1 MLNLLLRL
9 LLLLLLLLQLLL
21 FLLFGQHSMYPRMAS
36 NSGSITED
44 DLICLILL
52 PPHAECW
59 AYKSVPLCVVYVV
72 MGIKPG
78 LCIYLRSTLP
88 TKLLPQ
94 TLKSPRLRNVFS
106 YYR

>member
-9 LLLLLLLLQLLL
+9 LLLLLQPLL
-21 FLLFGQHSMYPRMAS
+21 FLFGQHLLYPRMAS

-44 DLICLILL
+44 DLTCLILL
-52 PPHAECW
+52 PPPAECW
-59 AYKSVPLCVVYVV
+59 AYKSAPLCVVYVV
-72 MGIKPG
+72 TGIKPG
-78 LCIYLRSTLP
+78 LCVYLGSTLP

-94 TLKSPRLRNVFS
+94 TLKSPPLRNVSS